1 MAERKIENAPWVELG
16 ELIEICDTRNTAKQY
31 GIDDVCGMTIEKEII
46 PTKADV
52 KDTYLSKFYIV
63 QQQEIVY
70 NPRKHGRKIGLG
82 FNNSNKPI
90 LISWNNTAFKAKD
103 TNRVIPTYLY
113 MIFTREEWDR
123 EACFNSWGSST
134 VVFAWEDFCKMKIPL
149 PSIETQRELVAVYN
163 GLKGLAEENEK
174 LLEPLS
180 KSCEAFIV
188 DCKKKYPKKRLG
200 DLIEQVYE
208 RNYHTDLFVPNGT
221 HAEEAKTVRSEPI
234 RVTKLGIES
243 VRGISIE
250 KKFIPTKANMEGV
263 SLNPY
268 LLVKPNYFSYV
279 PVTSRNGGK
288 ITIALNSTDETY
300 LVSSSYTVFKLIDE
314 TKLHPEYLMMFF
326 KRTEFDRYAR
336 FNSWGSARETF
347 DWSEMCRVQIP
358 LPPIQIQQKIVDL
371 YNCYEECKRIANEA
385 REKISNLCPALVQKA
400 AHTY

>member
-1 MAERKIENAPWVELG
+1 MAASKIENAQIVELG
-16 ELIEICDTRNTAKQY
+16 ELIEICDTRNTDKKY

-52 KDTYLSKFYIV
+52 KDTDLSKFYIV
-63 QQQEIVY
+63 QPQEFVY
-70 NPRKHGRKIGLG
+70 NPRTHGRKIGLG

-90 LISWNNTAFKAKD
+90 LISWNNTAFKVKE

-113 MIFTREEWDR
+113 MIFTRDEWDR

-188 DCKKKYPKKRLG
+188 DCKKKYAKKRLG
-200 DLIEQVYE
+200 DLIEDIDIKNSDNKIKAVKS
-208 RNYHTDLFVPNGT
+208 V
-221 HAEEAKTVRSEPI
+221 S
-234 RVTKLGIES
+234 VTKEFKETGAKVNKEELSGY
-243 VRGISIE
+243 
-250 KKFIPTKANMEGV
+250 K
-263 SLNPY
+263 
-268 LLVKPNYFSYV
+268 LVPPRHLSYV
-279 PVTSRNGGK
+279 QTTKNEKCFANALNTSNETYVVTSVNKVIKSKDESILDIGFLHLFLRRN
-288 ITIALNSTDETY
+288 
-300 LVSSSYTVFKLIDE
+300 
-314 TKLHPEYLMMFF
+314 
-326 KRTEFDRYAR
+326 EFDRFAI
-336 FNSWGSARETF
+336 FNSWGSAREVF
-347 DWSEMCRVQIP
+347 SYEDLCNAQIP

-400 AHTY
+400 AHSK

>member
-1 MAERKIENAPWVELG
+1 MNSKIENAPIVELG
-16 ELIEICDTRNTAKQY
+16 ELIEICDTRNTDKKY

-52 KDTYLSKFYIV
+52 KDTDLSKFYIV
-63 QQQEIVY
+63 QPQEFVY
-70 NPRKHGRKIGLG
+70 NPRTHGRKIGLG

-90 LISWNNTAFKAKD
+90 LISWNNTAFKVKE

-113 MIFTREEWDR
+113 MIFTRDEWDR

-134 VVFAWEDFCKMKIPL
+134 VVFAWEDFCKMKISL

-200 DLIEQVYE
+200 DLIEDIDIKNSDNKIKAVKS
-208 RNYHTDLFVPNGT
+208 V
-221 HAEEAKTVRSEPI
+221 S
-234 RVTKLGIES
+234 VTKEFKETGAKVNKEELSGY
-243 VRGISIE
+243 
-250 KKFIPTKANMEGV
+250 K
-263 SLNPY
+263 
-268 LLVKPNYFSYV
+268 LVPPRHLSYV
-279 PVTSRNGGK
+279 QTTKNEKCFANALNTSNETYVVTSVNKVIKSKDESILDIGFLHLFLRRN
-288 ITIALNSTDETY
+288 
-300 LVSSSYTVFKLIDE
+300 
-314 TKLHPEYLMMFF
+314 
-326 KRTEFDRYAR
+326 EFDRFAI
-336 FNSWGSARETF
+336 FNSWGSAREVF
-347 DWSEMCRVQIP
+347 SYEDLCDAQIP
-358 LPPIQIQQKIVDL
+358 LPPIQIQQKIVGL

-385 REKISNLCPALVQKA
+385 REKISNLCPALIQKA

>member
-1 MAERKIENAPWVELG
+1 MMNSKIENVPIVELG
-16 ELIEICDTRNTAKQY
+16 ELIEICDTRNTDKKY

-52 KDTYLSKFYIV
+52 KDTDLSKFYIV
-63 QQQEIVY
+63 QPQEFVY
-70 NPRKHGRKIGLG
+70 NPRTHGRKIGLG

-90 LISWNNTAFKAKD
+90 LISWNNTAFKVKEA
-103 TNRVIPTYLY
+103 NRVIPTYLY
-113 MIFTREEWDR
+113 MIFTRDEWDR

-134 VVFAWEDFCKMKIPL
+134 VVFAWEDFCKMKISL

-163 GLKGLAEENEK
+163 GLKELAEENEK

-188 DCKKKYPKKRLG
+188 DCKKKYPAKRLG
-200 DLIEQVYE
+200 DMIELVDE
-208 RNYHTDLFVPNGT
+208 RNEMLKQVQHDTTRL
-221 HAEEAKTVRSEPI
+221 HEETVCHPELVSGS
-234 RVTKLGIES
+234 LGIES

-250 KKFIPTKANMEGV
+250 KKFIPTKADMEGV

-279 PVTSRNGGK
+279 PVTSRNGEK
-288 ITIALNSTDETY
+288 ITLALNSTDETY
-300 LVSSSYTVFKLIDE
+300 LVSSSYSVFKVIDE
-314 TKLHPEYLMMFF
+314 TKLRPEYLMMFF
-326 KRTEFDRYAR
+326 KRIEFDRYSR

-358 LPPIQIQQKIVDL
+358 LPPIEIQQKIVDL
-371 YNCYEECKRIANEA
+371 YNCYEECKRIAKEA

-400 AHTY
+400 VHTY